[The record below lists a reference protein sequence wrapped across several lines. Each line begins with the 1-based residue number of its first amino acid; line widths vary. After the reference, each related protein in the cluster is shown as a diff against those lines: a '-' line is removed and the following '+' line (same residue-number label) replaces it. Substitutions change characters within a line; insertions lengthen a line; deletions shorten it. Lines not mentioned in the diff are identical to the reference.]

1 MRKSAAALCPHL
13 SSLNEA
19 LSMAMGEL
27 RHDPTTGNRVIIA
40 PERERRP
47 HEGAP
52 ASKGAAAASRFDPAC
67 PFCPGNEA
75 MLPPII
81 AETASTAPRGWKIRV
96 VANKFPAVSPN
107 AAPCGHGTFYQAA
120 AGLGYQEVLIE
131 SPRHDQEL
139 TSLSDDE
146 VRDVLA
152 ACRCRYAAL
161 KGHAA
166 ARSVIVFRNRGA
178 KAGVSLPHPHSQV
191 IALESVPPL
200 VRAREA
206 AMFSYFQKNKR
217 CVLCDI
223 IAYERNDGSRLAGE
237 NSAFVTLVPFGASV
251 PCEMWLLPKR
261 HQPDFGD
268 IEEVEIG
275 LLASALR
282 DALIRLAAALSD
294 PPYCYMIDTA
304 VKGGSGAQYLHW
316 RLRIV
321 PRSTVSAG
329 FELPSGLPI
338 NPHLPEQDAAVLR
351 HQPD

>member
-1 MRKSAAALCPHL
+1 
-13 SSLNEA
+13 
-19 LSMAMGEL
+19 MGEL
-27 RHDPTTGNRVIIA
+27 REDPTTGNWVIIA

-47 HEGAP
+47 HESAP
-52 ASKGAAAASRFDPAC
+52 ALKVVAAASGFDPAC

-81 AETASTAPRGWKIRV
+81 AETASNAPPGWKIRV

-107 AAPCGHGTFYQAA
+107 APPCGPGTFYQAA

-131 SPRHDQEL
+131 SPRHDQAL

-152 ACRCRYAAL
+152 ACRSRYAAL

-166 ARSVIVFRNRGA
+166 VRSVIVFRNHGA
-178 KAGVSLPHPHSQV
+178 KAGVSLRHPHSQV
-191 IALESVPPL
+191 IALEGVPPL
-200 VRAREA
+200 ARAREA
-206 AMFSYFQKNKR
+206 AMFSYYQKNKR

-223 IAYERNDGSRLAGE
+223 IAYERNDGSRLTGE
-237 NSAFVTLVPFGASV
+237 NSAFVTLVPFAASV
-251 PCEMWLLPKR
+251 PCEMWVLPKR
-261 HQPDFGD
+261 HQADFGD
-268 IEEVEIG
+268 IEEAEIG

-282 DALIRLAAALSD
+282 EALIRLAAALND
-294 PPYCYMIDTA
+294 PPYCYMIETA
-304 VKGGSGAQYLHW
+304 VNARPEAQFLHW

-329 FELPSGLPI
+329 FELASGLPI
-338 NPHLPEQDAAVLR
+338 NAHSPEQDAAVLR
-351 HQPD
+351 QALLRGMVERVGFEPT